1 MAKNMALLE
10 NGLVAN
16 ILWCSDQEPETGDM
30 VAYGELPVKIGDAYS
45 AGKFFRDGQEIL
57 SEKDRLRAQNE
68 ELLETMAQMVEDIY
82 ASDLAEIEEG

>member
-16 ILWCSDQEPETGDM
+16 ILWCSDLESETDGM
-30 VAYGELPVKIGDAYS
+30 VAYGEIPVKVGDTYS
-45 AGKFFRDGQEIL
+45 AGKFFRDGQEVL
-57 SEKDRLRAQNE
+57 SEKDRLRVQNE
-68 ELLETMAQMVEDIY
+68 ELIETMAQMVEDIY